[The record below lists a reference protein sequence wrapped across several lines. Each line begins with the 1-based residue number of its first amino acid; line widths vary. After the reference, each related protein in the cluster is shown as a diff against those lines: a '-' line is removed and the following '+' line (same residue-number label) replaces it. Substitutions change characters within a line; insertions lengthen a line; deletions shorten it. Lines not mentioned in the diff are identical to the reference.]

1 MRQGKSNFIFSE
13 TWNWQNITSI
23 CEAHRNKNGISAIRF
38 APFSCSN
45 LQIQHGTLV
54 HLSTACV
61 SSEQSH
67 FHAGNGS
74 AVAGTVLSSSTEFGT
89 QTSRPNQ
96 TKIPK
101 TYRKCLQRWHTIL
114 HLLLFY
120 CFTCCWDS
128 SIFIY
133 TINSDWRGTLALL
146 WSCIGV
152 STLFFHELFTG
163 IQWCVMK
170 YSDYLNHSSWEWQR
184 YLLICLLK
192 SRTCHSAQSV
202 FLVQNASLPFC
213 LPFPAM
219 HMEKN
224 LHGKCCLLL
233 FLFGMYSFISAGPGA
248 EASFWLDKHCA
259 SPSKIKVSRLILC
272 LEPMRVF
279 TQLCLDM

>member
-1 MRQGKSNFIFSE
+1 MGYLPSVLLPFLAQTCKSSME
-13 TWNWQNITSI
+13 
-23 CEAHRNKNGISAIRF
+23 
-38 APFSCSN
+38 
-45 LQIQHGTLV
+45 L
-54 HLSTACV
+54 LSTCPQLV
-61 SSEQSH
+61 SIQSSH
-67 FHAGNGS
+67 ISMRAM
-74 AVAGTVLSSSTEFGT
+74 APQWQALSCLVPLSLEPK
-89 QTSRPNQ
+89 TSRPNQ

-101 TYRKCLQRWHTIL
+101 TYRKCLQRRHTIL

-133 TINSDWRGTLALL
+133 TINSDWRGTLALM

-219 HMEKN
+219 HTGKN